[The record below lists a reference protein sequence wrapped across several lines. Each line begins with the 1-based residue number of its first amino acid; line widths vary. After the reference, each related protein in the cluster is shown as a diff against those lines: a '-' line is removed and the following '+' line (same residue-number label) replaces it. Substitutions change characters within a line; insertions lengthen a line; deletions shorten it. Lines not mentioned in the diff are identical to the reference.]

1 MRNKDKFNLG
11 LVVLVLIV
19 LALGFGFYANPLGS
33 GNINFGWDNST
44 IQSDGNTELQSTGDG
59 GSQGRSDSQ
68 NGGDQP
74 PDDSPETYDCPDCV
88 NGYRLYAFTSQ
99 CPVCHGDGWIGQ
111 RYIGERCKVCDGDGR
126 IDPGDPLPEL
136 PEREPDCPNCGRD
149 GVLNPGD
156 PGYPD

>member
-11 LVVLVLIV
+11 LIALVLIV

-33 GNINFGWDNST
+33 QNITNFGWDNST
-44 IQSDGNTELQSTGDG
+44 EQSDGNTEPQSTGD

-88 NGYRLYAFTSQ
+88 NGYRPFAIVPQ
-99 CPVCHGDGWIGQ
+99 CPVCEGDGWIGTP
-111 RYIGERCKVCDGDGR
+111 YIGKRCKQCGGDGR